1 MKKILF
7 SALVAAVLGAF
18 ANDCTP
24 ADPVVVD
31 PTLVYRL
38 KMTVKTT
45 KGLIGTTTTDSSTVC
60 TPGDITTTATVIRL
74 PDTTKF
80 DGYIYDCTATC
91 STIADG
97 SVVVWDSKRKAQLDG
112 AAFTTTFIN
121 VIGKKQADAEWAWT
135 FAGTAT
141 YDETRTQAYALTGA
155 GLGKYSKAKGYYTS
169 FSGNFAGT
177 TGASYDLS
185 KTASKLHVCDPS
197 QVWQC
202 DDLATLVDSD
212 TVAYGTWTAKYN
224 ASASKKFA
232 SKGILSVP
240 SYVTIAAE

>member
-1 MKKILF
+1 MKKILL
-7 SALVAAVLGAF
+7 STLVAASMGVI

-24 ADPVVVD
+24 ADPVVTE
-31 PTLVYRL
+31 PTLVYSV

-45 KGLIGTTTTDSSTVC
+45 KGLIGTATTDSSTVC
-60 TPGDITTTATVIRL
+60 TPGEVTTTATVIRL
-74 PDTTKF
+74 PDSTKF

-91 STIADG
+91 RTIADG
-97 SVVVWDSKRKAQLDG
+97 SAVVWDSKRKAQLDG

-141 YDETRTQAYALTGA
+141 YDETRSQAYALTGA

-202 DDLATLVDSD
+202 DALDTLVDSD

-240 SYVTIAAE
+240 SYVTVGVE

>member
-1 MKKILF
+1 MCMM
-7 SALVAAVLGAF
+7 ALVGVVAF
-18 ANDCTP
+18 AGDCTP
-24 ADPVVVD
+24 VIPEVVD
-31 PTLVYRL
+31 PTIVYSV
-38 KMTVKTT
+38 KMAVKTT
-45 KGLIGTTTTDSSTVC
+45 CGNIGQTTTNSGTTCTPGETTTTTTVVRTPDS
-60 TPGDITTTATVIRL
+60 
-74 PDTTKF
+74 TKF

-91 STIADG
+91 RTIADG
-97 SVVVWDSKRKAQLDG
+97 SAVVWDSKRKAQLDG

-202 DDLATLVDSD
+202 DDLATLADSD
-212 TVAYGTWTAKYN
+212 TVAYGTWSAKHC
-224 ASASKKFA
+224 ASASRKFA
-232 SKGILSVP
+232 NKGILTVP